1 MPGIELNWPNKDRVL
16 YEIPQRGSQHKPRYY
31 GDEGTPP
38 WPDHRPLL
46 PVSAHGEP
54 DADPNRLIQGD
65 NLVGL
70 QALLDEGMG
79 GKFQCIYIDP
89 PFNTGTAFEH
99 YDDGYEHTIWLG
111 LMRDRLK
118 LLHKL
123 LADTGLVF
131 VQIDYR
137 EGARLKL
144 LMDEVFGPAC
154 FKNEIIVRRGTKNV
168 QSQFEN
174 IDALSTGHD
183 YIILYAKSLET
194 RLPKLQAFA
203 SKDDPGKWDT
213 FWRGTDRPT
222 MRYELFGTTPAS
234 GQWRWSEERGN
245 QAKQN
250 YEVFLSE
257 RADGMTLDDYYG
269 LQVQETGTKL
279 DFVRMGPD
287 GTVQYY
293 VAPRNYRILSD
304 VWMDV
309 RTSGG
314 VTTFS
319 HEKHEELL
327 ERIIHWATHPGDWVL
342 DSFAGSG
349 TTAAVAY
356 QLGRKWVTLE
366 QGDHA
371 RTHCLPR
378 LDKVRQG
385 TAPYKGAAGGG
396 FVFQQVGP
404 PLVEPDPDLGVP
416 RLNPV
421 YVNGQYQKA
430 VCQLTGFTHQS
441 NEPILHGRAGADGG
455 RYCHVAERGLLV
467 TPEYL
472 VSLRETLAAL
482 TPAGGQ
488 DAPTCVVYATRA
500 ASGLEG
506 GSGGDSVEVVRIP
519 AGFAKK
525 GGRDSAGRQ

>member
-46 PVSAHGEP
+46 PVSPHGEP

-79 GKFQCIYIDP
+79 GKFQCICIDP
-89 PFNTGTAFEH
+89 PYNTGSAFTH

-111 LMRDRLK
+111 MMRDRVKMLY
-118 LLHKL
+118 KL
-123 LADTGLVF
+123 LAENGSLWIF
-131 VQIDYR
+131 IDDNLAHY
-137 EGARLKL
+137 LKVL
-144 LMDEVFGPAC
+144 CDEVFGRTNFAANVVWRSADSSNNDAKQ
-154 FKNEIIVRRGTKNV
+154 FSVDHNALLVYAKNEGWLTQRLARTEEANAHYSNPDNDAKGDWFPGNVSSPHPRKNL
-168 QSQFEN
+168 QYN
-174 IDALSTGHD
+174 ITSPTGHVINHPPNGWRWSRELVD
-183 YIILYAKSLET
+183 EKIDTGEIVFSDDGKRLIRKTYLANQKGLPPSTLWDNIEETGHNRQAKYEQK
-194 RLPKLQAFA
+194 KLF
-203 SKDDPGKWDT
+203 PGV
-213 FWRGTDRPT
+213 PT
-222 MRYELFGTTPAS
+222 AELFGTPKP
-234 GQWRWSEERGN
+234 ERVI
-245 QAKQN
+245 K
-250 YEVFLSE
+250 
-257 RADGMTLDDYYG
+257 
-269 LQVQETGTKL
+269 
-279 DFVRMGPD
+279 
-287 GTVQYY
+287 
-293 VAPRNYRILSD
+293 RIL
-304 VWMDV
+304 
-309 RTSGG
+309 
-314 VTTFS
+314 
-319 HEKHEELL
+319 EL
-327 ERIIHWATHPGDWVL
+327 ATHPGDWVL

-356 QLGRKWVTLE
+356 QMGRKWVTLE

-385 TAPYKGAAGGG
+385 TAPYKHAAGGG

-404 PLVEPDPDLGVP
+404 PLVEPDPDFGVP

-430 VCQLTGFTHQS
+430 VCQLTGFTHQPK
-441 NEPILHGRAGADGG
+441 EAILHGRAGADGG

-500 ASGLEG
+500 AGGLEG

-525 GGRDSAGRQ
+525 GGRDA